1 MARFFSV
8 LYADSVVIIGGQT
21 GASAC
26 DYGGTQNTAP
36 YVALISDSGHRPT
49 QRKPHSYSNAF
60 LWYK

>member
-26 DYGGTQNTAP
+26 DYGGTQNTAELR
-36 YVALISDSGHRPT
+36 YINVCALIC
-49 QRKPHSYSNAF
+49 F
-60 LWYK
+60 